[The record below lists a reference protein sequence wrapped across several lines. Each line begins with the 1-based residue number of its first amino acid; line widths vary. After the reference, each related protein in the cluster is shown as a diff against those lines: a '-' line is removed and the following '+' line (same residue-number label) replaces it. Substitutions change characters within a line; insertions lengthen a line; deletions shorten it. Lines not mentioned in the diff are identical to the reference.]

1 MSAAHEKSDAVV
13 EEKQLALGYDVL
25 SQVSHAEGV
34 GRDYELKCN
43 LINRCFQ
50 EEIGFGLY
58 QWQLFVITGLG
69 WLADNLWLQGLAV
82 VLPQVQQELNPIRVE
97 YAVLAEFAGLIVGAT
112 TWGIMADLIGRRLSF
127 NITLFLTGLFGLAAG
142 GAPNFVTFCSLIA
155 CMGFGVGGN
164 LPVDGALY
172 LEHIPQSHQWTLT
185 LLSVWWALGQL
196 VASLISWGFISNF
209 SCDPSIPSGQCAK
222 SANMGWRYTVYTLYV
237 SHHLR
242 RFYLILLFSG
252 TLTLLMFICRFFVF
266 DVQESSKFL
275 VAQGR
280 DEEAIKV
287 LEHIARRNGKTITLK
302 LEDLQAI
309 SGDTTSKPV
318 PSLSTNVRNAFSGM
332 SLSHIRPL
340 FSSRRLTIN
349 TTLIIVIWGL
359 IGIAYPLF
367 NAYLP
372 LYLSA
377 EGSASGSSS
386 VSETYRNYSIVSVL
400 GVPGSFIA
408 CATVDYTRGTG
419 RWLVGGRKLVLA
431 VSTMLTGLFLFLFTT
446 SKTTAAVLGY
456 SCASGLTQNAMYG
469 VLYAYTPEV
478 FPAPHRG
485 TGDALCSA
493 LNRIGGFIAPL
504 IKIATTPLDGSVS
517 ANTAHGPVFVSAT
530 LFMVAAVLTVLLP
543 IETAGRMAL

>member
-1 MSAAHEKSDAVV
+1 MSAVHEKSDAAV
-13 EEKQLALGYDVL
+13 EEKQVSPSDDAL
-25 SQVSHAEGV
+25 SRVSYAEGV

-50 EEIGFGLY
+50 EELIPLSRIGFGRY

-82 VLPQVQQELNPIRVE
+82 VLPQVQQELNPVRVE

-112 TWGIMADLIGRRLSF
+112 TWGILADLIGRRLSF
-127 NITLFLTGLFGLAAG
+127 NITLFLAGLFGLAAG
-142 GAPNFVTFCSLIA
+142 GAPNFVAFSSLIA
-155 CMGFGVGGN
+155 VMGFGIGGN

-196 VASLISWGFISNF
+196 VASLISWGFIANF
-209 SCDPSIPSGQCAK
+209 SCNPSIPSGQCAK
-222 SANMGWRYTVYTLYV
+222 SANMGWRYTL
-237 SHHLR
+237 
-242 RFYLILLFSG
+242 G
-252 TLTLLMFICRFFVF
+252 ALTFLMFICRFFVF

-287 LEHIARRNGKTITLK
+287 L
-302 LEDLQAI
+302 LQHY
-309 SGDTTSKPV
+309 G
-318 PSLSTNVRNAFSGM
+318 LFSGSVERFHRSWNTLQGAM
-332 SLSHIRPL
+332 VDLLRSNSKICRQYLVIQHQSLHRICPL
-340 FSSRRLTIN
+340 VFGMPFLECRC
-349 TTLIIVIWGL
+349 
-359 IGIAYPLF
+359 
-367 NAYLP
+367 
-372 LYLSA
+372 
-377 EGSASGSSS
+377 SASGSSS
-386 VSETYRNYSIVSVL
+386 VSETYRNYTIVSVL
-400 GVPGSFIA
+400 GIPGSFIA
-408 CATVDYTRGTG
+408 SAVVDYTRGTG
-419 RWLVGGRKLVLA
+419 RWLVGGRKLALA

-485 TGDALCSA
+485 TGDALCAA
-493 LNRIGGFIAPL
+493 LNRIGGLIAPL
-504 IKIATTPLDGSVS
+504 IKIATTPLSGTTS
-517 ANTAHGPVFVSAT
+517 ANTANGPVFVSAA
-530 LFMVAAVLTVLLP
+530 LFMVAAILTILLP
-543 IETAGRMAL
+543 IETAGKMAL

>member
-1 MSAAHEKSDAVV
+1 MSAAHEKSDVVV
-13 EEKQLALGYDVL
+13 EEKQVALSYDVL
-25 SQVSHAEGV
+25 SQVSHAEGI

-43 LINRCFQ
+43 LNVFKKSA
-50 EEIGFGLY
+50 IGFGRY

-69 WLADNLWLQGLAV
+69 WLADNLWLQGLAI
-82 VLPQVQQELNPIRVE
+82 VLPQVQQELNPVRVE

-127 NITLFLTGLFGLAAG
+127 NITLFLAGVFGLAAG

-196 VASLISWGFISNF
+196 VASLISWGFIANF
-209 SCDPSIPSGQCAK
+209 SCIPSIPAGQCAK
-222 SANMGWRYTVYTLYV
+222 SANMGWRYTLYTL
-237 SHHLR
+237 
-242 RFYLILLFSG
+242 G
-252 TLTLLMFICRFFVF
+252 ALTFLMFICRFFVF

-287 LEHIARRNGKTITLK
+287 LEHIARRNGRTITLK
-302 LEDLQAI
+302 LKDLQAI

-318 PSLSTNVRNAFSGM
+318 PNLSTNVRNAFSGI
-332 SLSHIRPL
+332 SHVRPL
-340 FSSRRLTIN
+340 FSSRRLAIN
-349 TTLIIVIWGL
+349 TTLIIIIWGL

-377 EGSASGSSS
+377 DSSTSGSSS

-400 GVPGSFIA
+400 GVPGSLIA

-419 RWLVGGRKLVLA
+419 RWLVGGRKFVLA

-469 VLYAYTPEV
+469 SCMQV

-517 ANTAHGPVFVSAT
+517 ANTANGPVFVSAT
-530 LFMVAAVLTVLLP
+530 LFMVAAVLTILLP
-543 IETAGRMAL
+543 IETAGKMAL

>member
-1 MSAAHEKSDAVV
+1 M
-13 EEKQLALGYDVL
+13 
-25 SQVSHAEGV
+25 
-34 GRDYELKCN
+34 
-43 LINRCFQ
+43 
-50 EEIGFGLY
+50 
-58 QWQLFVITGLG
+58 FV
-69 WLADNLWLQGLAV
+69 
-82 VLPQVQQELNPIRVE
+82 
-97 YAVLAEFAGLIVGAT
+97 
-112 TWGIMADLIGRRLSF
+112 
-127 NITLFLTGLFGLAAG
+127 
-142 GAPNFVTFCSLIA
+142 
-155 CMGFGVGGN
+155 
-164 LPVDGALY
+164 
-172 LEHIPQSHQWTLT
+172 
-185 LLSVWWALGQL
+185 
-196 VASLISWGFISNF
+196 
-209 SCDPSIPSGQCAK
+209 
-222 SANMGWRYTVYTLYV
+222 
-237 SHHLR
+237 
-242 RFYLILLFSG
+242 
-252 TLTLLMFICRFFVF
+252 CRFFVF

-302 LEDLQAI
+302 LEDLQAV
-309 SGDTTSKPV
+309 SGATTSKPA
-318 PSLSTNVRNAFSGM
+318 PNLSTSVRNVFSGM

-340 FSSRRLTIN
+340 FSSRRLAIN

-377 EGSASGSSS
+377 QGSASGSSS

-400 GVPGSFIA
+400 GIPGSLIA

-431 VSTMLTGLFLFLFTT
+431 LSTMLTGLFLFLFTT
-446 SKTTAAVLGY
+446 SQTTAAVLGY

-504 IKIATTPLDGSVS
+504 IKIATTPLSGNAS
-517 ANTAHGPVFVSAT
+517 ANTANSPVFVSAA
-530 LFMVAAVLTVLLP
+530 LFMVAAVLTILLP

>member
-1 MSAAHEKSDAVV
+1 MSAAHEKSDAAV
-13 EEKQLALGYDVL
+13 EEKQVALGYNVL

-50 EEIGFGLY
+50 EEIGFGRY

-69 WLADNLWLQGLAV
+69 WLADNLWLQGLAI
-82 VLPQVQQELNPIRVE
+82 VLPQVQQELNPVRVE

-127 NITLFLTGLFGLAAG
+127 NITLFLAGLFGLAAG
-142 GAPNFVTFCSLIA
+142 GASNFVTFCSLIA
-155 CMGFGVGGN
+155 CMGFGVGGKC
-164 LPVDGALY
+164 
-172 LEHIPQSHQWTLT
+172 WTLT

-196 VASLISWGFISNF
+196 VASLISWGFIANF
-209 SCDPSIPSGQCAK
+209 SCNPSIPSGQCAK
-222 SANMGWRYTVYTLYV
+222 SANMGWRYT
-237 SHHLR
+237 
-242 RFYLILLFSG
+242 FG
-252 TLTLLMFICRFFVF
+252 ALTILMFICRFFVF

-287 LEHIARRNGKTITLK
+287 LGHIAKRNGRTITLK

-318 PSLSTNVRNAFSGM
+318 PNLSTNVRNAFSGM

-349 TTLIIVIWGL
+349 TSLIIVIWGL

-400 GVPGSFIA
+400 GVPGSLIA

-419 RWLVGGRKLVLA
+419 RWHIGGRKLVLA

-456 SCASGLTQNAMYG
+456 SCASGLTQCMYG
-469 VLYAYTPEV
+469 VLYAY
-478 FPAPHRG
+478 
-485 TGDALCSA
+485 
-493 LNRIGGFIAPL
+493 APL
-504 IKIATTPLDGSVS
+504 IKIATTPLNGSVS
-517 ANTAHGPVFVSAT
+517 ANTANGPVFVSAA

-543 IETAGRMAL
+543 IETAGKMAL